1 MTTRRAVVREE
12 SSAFSITRTVG
23 HVAGSWGV
31 NWGDAEFI
39 EAHKAVKA
47 SKKFNFEGCRIPVPT
62 KIRYD
67 RIKEA
72 LGEEVSPKELRT
84 LSLLEFGMPINCNSA
99 YGINKKLKN
108 HFSATYHK
116 QAISEYINK
125 NRQVKAILGPFKL
138 SPIANLCYSPL
149 MSVPKEIDN
158 RRVIVDFS
166 FPPGK
171 SINDGIS
178 KSK

>member
-1 MTTRRAVVREE
+1 MTTRQAVVKKE
-12 SSAFSITRTVG
+12 SSAFSNLSSVCP
-23 HVAGSWGV
+23 VSDSWGV

-47 SKKFNFEGCRIPVPT
+47 SKLFNFEGCRIPVPT

-84 LSLLEFGMPINCNSA
+84 LSLLEYGMPINCNAA

-125 NRQVKAILGPFKL
+125 NRQVKAILGPFEL
-138 SPIANLCYSPL
+138 SSIANL
-149 MSVPKEIDN
+149 
-158 RRVIVDFS
+158 
-166 FPPGK
+166 
-171 SINDGIS
+171 
-178 KSK
+178 